1 MAMRSAAVG
10 TIRRAGAVLA
20 VRRLQATPREVAV

>member
-20 VRRLQATPREVAV
+20 VTAPAGDLRAVAV